1 MNPFSEYPHPVK
13 HGSQGNCGSGYVM
26 VLVSQVILQKRVIK
40 ETCDLMKG
48 TPSWF
53 SGYRY
58 CNSGDIMVLVCL
70 IILQDHVT
78 KGSSN
83 MSRTT
88 LRSVNNRFNLS
99 HD

>member
-13 HGSQGNCGSGYVM
+13 HGSQGNCGSRYVM

-40 ETCDLMKG
+40 ETCDLMRG